1 MAIIIFNKKIVSAEN
16 PCISHNDRGLTLGH
30 GLFETILIKKNTPP
44 ALDYH
49 WRRLEVSAPILG
61 ITMPFCREELRSML
75 NDLVIRNNLQTKLA
89 AARVTITDGDSER
102 GIFPESRPNPN
113 FIIAVFEF
121 AMPVERPFSALIVN
135 TRRNEHSITARVKSI
150 SYLDNIIA
158 RKEAMEQQ
166 YDEAIMLNTSSKVA
180 DGAISTIFMVK
191 DNQIIT
197 PPIEDGA
204 LPGVIRSILLEEY
217 NQIFKIIE
225 KSITPSELLFADE
238 AFLTNAL
245 MGVKSIGKINFQELH
260 DFSKAIEIGALLRE
274 KKNYI

>member
-1 MAIIIFNKKIVSAEN
+1 
-16 PCISHNDRGLTLGH
+16 
-30 GLFETILIKKNTPP
+30 
-44 ALDYH
+44 
-49 WRRLEVSAPILG
+49 
-61 ITMPFCREELRSML
+61 
-75 NDLVIRNNLQTKLA
+75 
-89 AARVTITDGDSER
+89 
-102 GIFPESRPNPN
+102 
-113 FIIAVFEF
+113 
-121 AMPVERPFSALIVN
+121 
-135 TRRNEHSITARVKSI
+135 
-150 SYLDNIIA
+150 
-158 RKEAMEQQ
+158 
-166 YDEAIMLNTSSKVA
+166 MLNTSSKVA